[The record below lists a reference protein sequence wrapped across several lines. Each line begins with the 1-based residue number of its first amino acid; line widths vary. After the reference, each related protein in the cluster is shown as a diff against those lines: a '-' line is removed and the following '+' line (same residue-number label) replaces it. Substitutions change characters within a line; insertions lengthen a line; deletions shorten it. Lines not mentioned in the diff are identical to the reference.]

1 MGCMKFFLLAVF
13 VCGFGF
19 GFYDN
24 RDSRIFNAFAL
35 TARMDNAQL
44 HPGCRCALPWAMFFC
59 AYSACWSIYFLR
71 TSSQSKSGTTPFW
84 VHQTVHHTCLHYIY
98 AWIIMLTCIEII
110 SSDTVGLHFLVLAP
124 MQENHGFRGGKCC
137 SECHLLPFSLPL

>member
-1 MGCMKFFLLAVF
+1 MGLLLAVF

-59 AYSACWSIYFLR
+59 AYSAFWSI
-71 TSSQSKSGTTPFW
+71 
-84 VHQTVHHTCLHYIY
+84 
-98 AWIIMLTCIEII
+98 AWRAILSEA
-110 SSDTVGLHFLVLAP
+110 VGFA
-124 MQENHGFRGGKCC
+124 
-137 SECHLLPFSLPL
+137 